1 MSKFS
6 EQIKSEMVRG
16 ARVKKR
22 RTKTPVI
29 LAFVGITGSGKST
42 IAKALGKILGWKIIE
57 KDAIRVKLREEGF
70 GFTPEKTDKIYYA
83 LINNAVSSGRSVILS
98 SNFAEKNKRKKLE
111 KFARKNGARILY
123 LCLICD
129 RDVMLER
136 IIGAKYS
143 HKTMFKSAAIAVRE
157 HCRRYPWHYEW
168 SKLHGGSYTFRKL
181 PIKFFAEINTTDPK
195 IWRKKVRLL
204 AKRLKRF

>member
-123 LCLICD
+123 L
-129 RDVMLER
+129 
-136 IIGAKYS
+136 
-143 HKTMFKSAAIAVRE
+143 
-157 HCRRYPWHYEW
+157 
-168 SKLHGGSYTFRKL
+168 
-181 PIKFFAEINTTDPK
+181 
-195 IWRKKVRLL
+195 
-204 AKRLKRF
+204 